1 MGRESGEHGASEQR
15 RFEGGRFFLVT
26 LFAEKEAS

>member
-1 MGRESGEHGASEQR
+1 MRRENGERGASEQR

-26 LFAEKEAS
+26 LFVEKEVS